1 MTGEK
6 KIVVETKEQKVLD
19 LTSGDITR
27 NILHLAWP
35 AVTSMFLE
43 TFFSIANAFWVGKLG
58 ATFLA
63 AVISSV
69 FVIWIIYSLAAII
82 SIGVVALVSRSIGA
96 KDPNQA
102 SYISEQAF
110 LLAIIS
116 SSLLAIAGI
125 ILTPQFFYLMGTEKE
140 VTLIGTK
147 YLRIIFLG
155 APLFF
160 LIDILSGVF
169 RASGDTK
176 TPLKV
181 ALIAVSFNIL
191 LDPVLIF
198 GLGPF
203 PKMGASGA
211 AIATVISQFLA
222 VMLFKSY
229 IVKGKL
235 PFRLSLKHQ
244 PKLELKTIY
253 RIVKIGAPTSIAG
266 IVFSLVYLF
275 LNKITAHFGTDAI
288 AALGIGNR
296 SESLSYLT
304 CFGFSMAAAAL
315 VGQNLG
321 AKKPERAEKSAWR
334 TVFIV
339 VLITGFI
346 SIMFIS
352 FPKYI
357 SAFFISDEKVIKIG
371 INYLRIMALSQIFMA
386 IEIVLE
392 GAFSGAGNTFP
403 PMIVSVPGS
412 ILRIPLAYLLA
423 IKLNLGVSGIWWA
436 ITLTSIA
443 KGAVLAFWFKLGKW
457 KTKRI

>member
-1 MTGEK
+1 MAEIIKEK
-6 KIVVETKEQKVLD
+6 NVLD
-19 LTSGDITR
+19 LTSGNITR
-27 NILHLAWP
+27 NIFRLAWP

-58 ATFLA
+58 ATSLA

-82 SIGVVALVSRSIGA
+82 STGLVALVSRSMGA
-96 KDPNQA
+96 KDPAQA
-102 SYISEQAF
+102 SFISEQAF
-110 LLAIIS
+110 IFALIG
-116 SSLLAIAGI
+116 SSLLAIMGI
-125 ILTPQFFYLMGTEKE
+125 ILTPQFFNLMGTPPE
-140 VTLIGTK
+140 VTAIGTK

-160 LIDILSGVF
+160 QIDTLSGVF

-176 TPLKV
+176 TPLRV
-181 ALIAVSFNIL
+181 ALIAVGLNII
-191 LDPVLIF
+191 LDPILIF

-203 PKMGASGA
+203 PRLGAIGAS
-211 AIATVISQFLA
+211 IATVISQFTG
-222 VMLFKSY
+222 VILFWRH
-229 IVKGKL
+229 VNKGKL
-235 PFRLSLKHQ
+235 PF
-244 PKLELKTIY
+244 KLDLRIRKKLDLKTVQ
-253 RIVKIGAPTSIAG
+253 RIVKIGLPTSIAG

-304 CFGFSMAAAAL
+304 CFGFSLAAAAL

-321 AKKPERAEKSAWR
+321 AQKPERAEKSAWR
-334 TVFIV
+334 TVLIV
-339 VLITGFI
+339 IGVTGFI
-346 SIMFIS
+346 SVMFLS
-352 FPKYI
+352 FPRYI

-371 INYLRIMALSQIFMA
+371 ISYLRILGLSQIFMA
-386 IEIVLE
+386 VEIVLE

-403 PMIVSVPGS
+403 PMMVSVPGS

-443 KGAVLAFWFKLGKW
+443 KGVVLAFWFRLGRW